1 MDLSFIIVQILSAL
15 YNNDVTALY
24 ILINA
29 YKNITDTISEAAIGD
44 PQAEVGVVKAYVTT
58 TATTELHRTIL
69 IDSIDSAFAY
79 DEIGCLVGIA
89 RGLIKHSENVL
100 EIIKSMELF
109 EVCRGKRGSKKYL
122 GYLSDQCS
130 SRHIMLTQAGLAAV
144 DEAEALRTNYLVS
157 SNGFVSNCGIARML
171 LLTLCNGAL

>member
-29 YKNITDTISEAAIGD
+29 YNSVDDTTRWAAIND
-44 PQAEVGVVKAYVTT
+44 PQAEVNVVKAYVAT

-79 DEIGCLVGIA
+79 DQVGCLVGIA
-89 RGLIKHSENVL
+89 RGLLKHSEDVL
-100 EIIKSMELF
+100 EVIKSMELF
-109 EVCRGKRGSKKYL
+109 EVCRGKRGSKRYL
-122 GYLSDQCS
+122 GYLSDQCTTKYM
-130 SRHIMLTQAGLAAV
+130 MLTQAGLAAV
-144 DEAEALRTNYLVS
+144 EGADILRTNHLVS
-157 SNGFVSNCGIARML
+157 GNRFSSNFGIARML
-171 LLTLCNGAL
+171 LLTLCCGAL

>member
-15 YNNDVTALY
+15 YNNDATALY

-29 YKNITDTISEAAIGD
+29 YKSVADTVGEAAIGN
-44 PQAEVGVVKAYVTT
+44 PQAEVDVVKAYVTT

-79 DEIGCLVGIA
+79 DGIGCLVGIA
-89 RGLIKHSENVL
+89 RGLVKHSENVL

-109 EVCRGKRGSKKYL
+109 EVCRGKRGSRKYL
-122 GYLSDQCS
+122 GCLSDYCS
-130 SRHIMLTQAGLAAV
+130 SKHMMLTQAGLAAV
-144 DEAEALRTNYLVS
+144 DEADVLRTNHLVS
-157 SNGFVSNCGIARML
+157 TNGFVSNCGIARML

>member
-29 YKNITDTISEAAIGD
+29 YKNVDDTTRWAAMGD
-44 PQAEVGVVKAYVTT
+44 PRAEVDVVKAYVTT

-79 DEIGCLVGIA
+79 DQVGCLVGIA
-89 RGLIKHSENVL
+89 RGLLKHSEDVL
-100 EIIKSMELF
+100 EVIKSMELF

-130 SRHIMLTQAGLAAV
+130 DKRIMLTQTGLTAV
-144 DEAEALRTNYLVS
+144 EEADILRTNYLVS
-157 SNGFVSNCGIARML
+157 GNGYMSNCGIARML
-171 LLTLCNGAL
+171 ILTLCCGAL

>member
-44 PQAEVGVVKAYVTT
+44 PQAEIGVVKAYVTT

-79 DEIGCLVGIA
+79 DGIGCLVGIA
-89 RGLIKHSENVL
+89 TGLIRHSESVL

-157 SNGFVSNCGIARML
+157 SNRSVSNCGIARML

>member
-15 YNNDVTALY
+15 YNNDATALY

-29 YKNITDTISEAAIGD
+29 YKSVADTVGEAAIGN
-44 PQAEVGVVKAYVTT
+44 PQAEVDVVKAYVTT

-79 DEIGCLVGIA
+79 DGIGCLVGIA
-89 RGLIKHSENVL
+89 RGLVKHSENVL

-109 EVCRGKRGSKKYL
+109 EVCRGKRGSRKYL
-122 GYLSDQCS
+122 GCLSDHCS
-130 SRHIMLTQAGLAAV
+130 SKRMMLTQAGLAAV
-144 DEAEALRTNYLVS
+144 DEADVLRTNYLVS
-157 SNGFVSNCGIARML
+157 TNGFVSNCGIARML

>member
-29 YKNITDTISEAAIGD
+29 YKNVDDTMRWAAMND
-44 PQAEVGVVKAYVTT
+44 PQAEVNVVKAYVNT

-79 DEIGCLVGIA
+79 DQVGCLVGIA
-89 RGLIKHSENVL
+89 GGLIKHSEDVL
-100 EIIKSMELF
+100 KVIKSMELF
-109 EVCRGKRGSKKYL
+109 EACRGARGSKKYL
-122 GYLSDQCS
+122 GCLSDQCS
-130 SRHIMLTQAGLAAV
+130 SKHMMLTQTGLAAV
-144 DEAEALRTNYLVS
+144 EGAEVLRTNYLVS
-157 SNGFVSNCGIARML
+157 GNGYFSNCGIARML
-171 LLTLCNGAL
+171 LLTLCCGAL